1 MTPISRS
8 SKSLVL
14 RNANIITF
22 DETRPRAR
30 AIALHDGIISAIG
43 SDADV
48 ATPAGA
54 HEIDL
59 GGACVIPGFNDTH
72 AHMER
77 EGLKHQR
84 PSLAEARSI
93 ADITDTIR
101 NLAAKTPRGQW
112 IVTMPVGQ
120 PPFYFDGLATIAEK
134 RLPDRYELDAAAPD
148 HPVYIPGVF
157 GNWGKPPGYSALNS
171 HALALNGINVQ
182 SAPRLAGIEIEKDA
196 LGEPTGIIIEH
207 NNRPTVEFDLLPAVP
222 RFGFAERLEGV
233 RLSQRLY
240 NAKGTTS
247 IYEGHGSAAE
257 TISVYRR
264 LWELGELTM
273 RVGLVVSPSWSDL
286 SEARRIMRDWLA
298 TARGAGLGDPWL
310 RVSGFHLAYQGDPA
324 VAQCAR
330 AHLPD
335 TGWSGFVEQAIT
347 PADFREAS
355 FLAAEFDLRL
365 HTIVGDKLHEIV
377 PVLEAVNAR
386 FPLHHRRWVIEHV
399 GRAREADIDA
409 LAGLGVLV
417 TTIPTY
423 YLWKGGE
430 KYLDEHDGG
439 SLVVPHRRLLD
450 AGVPLAIA
458 TDNIPYDPF
467 FTLWVSCAREERVS
481 GRVIGADQRLTA
493 EEALRL
499 FTVNGARLTFD
510 EHWKGPLKPGFAAD
524 LAVLS
529 DDPTTVPTARLRTL
543 ECLLTVVGGRIVH
556 TAAAAPFGQP
566 L

>member
-1 MTPISRS
+1 MRPITHAFEP
-8 SKSLVL
+8 LVL
-14 RNANIITF
+14 RNASIITF
-22 DETRPRAR
+22 DEARPRAC
-30 AIALHDGIISAIG
+30 AIALRNGLIAAVG

-48 ATPAGA
+48 ITPPGA
-54 HEIDL
+54 REIDL
-59 GGACVIPGFNDTH
+59 GGACIIPGFNDTH

-84 PSLAEARSI
+84 PSLAEAGSV
-93 ADITDTIR
+93 ADILDTIR
-101 NLAAKTPRGQW
+101 GLAAKTPPGQW
-112 IVTMPVGQ
+112 IVTMPVGR
-120 PPFYFDGLATIAEK
+120 PPFYFDGVASLAEK
-134 RLPDRYELDAAAPD
+134 RLPNRYELDAVAPD

-157 GNWGKPPGYSALNS
+157 GNWGKPPGYSALNTR
-171 HALALNGINVQ
+171 ALALNGIDAR

-196 LGEPTGIIIEH
+196 HGEPTGIIVEH

-222 RFGFAERLEGV
+222 RFGFTERLEGV
-233 RLSQRLY
+233 RLSQQLY

-264 LWELGELTM
+264 LWELGELSV

-286 SEARRIMRDWLA
+286 TEARRIMRDWLA

-310 RVSGFHLAYQGDPA
+310 RVSGVHLAYGGDPA

-335 TGWSGFVEQAIT
+335 TGWSGFVEQAVT
-347 PADFREAS
+347 PADFREAC

-365 HTIVGDKLHEIV
+365 HTIVGDTLHEIV
-377 PVLEAVNAR
+377 PVLQAVDAR
-386 FPLHHRRWVIEHV
+386 FPLRPRRWVIEHI
-399 GRAREADIDA
+399 GRAREADIEA
-409 LAGLGVLV
+409 LARLGVLV

-430 KYLDEHDGG
+430 KYLDEPGGG
-439 SLVVPHRRLLD
+439 SLVVPHRYLLN

-467 FTLWVSCAREERVS
+467 FTLWVSCAREERRS
-481 GRVIGADQRLTA
+481 GRVIGADQRLTP

-524 LAVLS
+524 IAVLS
-529 DDPTTVPTARLRTL
+529 HDPTTLPVAQLKTL
-543 ECLLTVVGGRIVH
+543 ECRLTVVGGRIVH
-556 TAAAAPFGQP
+556 EDR

>member
-1 MTPISRS
+1 MNPLPGAAEP
-8 SKSLVL
+8 LVL
-14 RNANIITF
+14 RNASIITF
-22 DETRPRAR
+22 DETRPRAS
-30 AIALHDGIISAIG
+30 AIALQGGKITAIG
-43 SDADV
+43 SDAEV
-48 ATPAGA
+48 PPIPGVR
-54 HEIDL
+54 ELDL
-59 GGACVIPGFNDTH
+59 KGACVIPGFNDTH

-84 PSLAEARSI
+84 PSLAEARSV
-93 ADITDTIR
+93 ADIIEVIR
-101 NLAAKTPRGQW
+101 NLAASTPPGQW
-112 IVTMPVGQ
+112 IVTMPAGR
-120 PPFYFDGLATIAEK
+120 PPFFDGVASLAEK
-134 RLPDRYELDAAAPD
+134 RLPNRYAIDKAAPD

-157 GNWGKPPGYSALNS
+157 GNWGKPPGHSALNS
-171 HALALNGINVQ
+171 RALALNGIDAN
-182 SAPRLAGIEIEKDA
+182 SEPRLSGLEIEKDA
-196 LGEPTGIIIEH
+196 RGEPTGIIVER

-222 RFGFAERLEGV
+222 RFGFAERIEGV

-257 TISVYRR
+257 TISVYRK
-264 LWELGELTM
+264 LWELGELTV
-273 RVGLVVSPSWSDL
+273 RTGLVVSPSWSDL
-286 SEARRIMRDWLA
+286 AEARRIMRDWLA

-310 RVSGFHLAYQGDPA
+310 RVSGIHVAYGGDPE
-324 VAQCAR
+324 VAHCAR

-335 TGWSGFVEQAIT
+335 TGWSGFVEQAVT

-377 PVLEAVNAR
+377 PVLEAVDAR
-386 FPLHHRRWVIEHV
+386 FPLRPRRWVIEHI
-399 GRAREADIDA
+399 GRARQSDIEA
-409 LAGLGVLV
+409 LARLGVLV

-430 KYLDEHDGG
+430 KYLDDPDGG
-439 SLVVPHRRLLD
+439 DLVVPHRRLLN
-450 AGVPLAIA
+450 AGIPLAIA

-467 FTLWVSCAREERVS
+467 FTLWVTCAREERTS
-481 GRVIGADQRLTA
+481 GRVIGIDQQLGV

-510 EHWKGPLKPGFAAD
+510 ESWKGPLKPGFAAD

-529 DDPTTVPTARLRTL
+529 DDPTALPVAEIRNLR
-543 ECLLTVVGGRIVH
+543 CGLTIVGGRIVH
-556 TAAAAPFGQP
+556 DDMLTPGARR
-566 L
+566 